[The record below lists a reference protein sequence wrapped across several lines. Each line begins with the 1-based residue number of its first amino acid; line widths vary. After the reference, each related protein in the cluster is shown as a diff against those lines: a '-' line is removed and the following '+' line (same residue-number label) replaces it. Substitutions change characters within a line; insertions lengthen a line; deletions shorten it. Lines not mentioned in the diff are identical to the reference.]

1 MKFLKVASIILLD
14 LKFLVT
20 SIPLPQANNN
30 NGQIQGNGQGIS
42 EAEARADVTI
52 TEQIFQGIQFRVA
65 VPNNLQA
72 NAGLNVLLHGD
83 GGQSFFE
90 FPNVDPE
97 KQGGL
102 IGVVMLSPLSP
113 NGQLKWGGDD
123 NQRSDGPA
131 QMQIVTDII
140 QNEIPKIVQF
150 DQSKVFFTGVSG
162 GSLTLTSAML
172 PLFGDVFQSGMM
184 ILCGGLTNNLD
195 LTGKLP
201 NRLHFQTTQ
210 DELDGIKEELPV
222 TIKEIAD
229 SAQAQGLADAQI
241 QQQFTVNGSPNAGH
255 CAFDGQDFNSGIQ
268 LMLDQ
273 FADIM
278 LNAQPT
284 LNVGDNQ
291 LNGIIGNE
299 NPFVPEGEVGNAGG
313 GQAAVANENNNA
325 ANNAADNNA
334 ADNNAAN
341 NAADNNAADNNAA
354 NNAADNN
361 AANNAAENVN
371 QGNISDDE
379 DDDDQDNQDND
390 DDNEDDQ
397 GENQDNDDNDEDD
410 DDQGNEDDDGQDS
423 NDDND
428 QGQDNNNNNKV
439 ATAVLNNKGVNAEQ
453 KNNQKSN
460 KKSKAGKATNKN
472 SVKSLLADMLKKIG
486 VAN

>member
-313 GQAAVANENNNA
+313 
-325 ANNAADNNA
+325 
-334 ADNNAAN
+334 
-341 NAADNNAADNNAA
+341 
-354 NNAADNN
+354 
-361 AANNAAENVN
+361 
-371 QGNISDDE
+371 NISDDE

-428 QGQDNNNNNKV
+428 QGQDNNNNNEV